1 MWTSTRFWQKLLV
14 WSEVQTGPWFSQ
26 SPIFYWRGYQGD
38 KMIFWLL
45 NTHITYNLTNVQL
58 TQSNAILRFVA
69 RKYNKALLGRTEK
82 EEAMADMMAE
92 EAMDLRCLV
101 YLVISTLHWDFH
113 LRNAWIGLCY
123 GPNFDKNK
131 PGYVE
136 TLNKKLAQFSAF
148 LGKKSW

>member
-1 MWTSTRFWQKLLV
+1 MNKY
-14 WSEVQTGPWFSQ
+14 
-26 SPIFYWRGYQGD
+26 IF
-38 KMIFWLL
+38 
-45 NTHITYNLTNVQL
+45 QL

-92 EAMDLRCLV
+92 EAMDLRCFIK
-101 YLVISTLHWDFH
+101 YSHAKHWDIVF
-113 LRNAWIGLCY
+113 RNAWIGLCY
-123 GPNFDKNK
+123 GPNFDKMK

-148 LGKKSW
+148 LGKKPW

>member
-1 MWTSTRFWQKLLV
+1 
-14 WSEVQTGPWFSQ
+14 
-26 SPIFYWRGYQGD
+26 
-38 KMIFWLL
+38 MIFWLL

-101 YLVISTLHWDFH
+101 YLVISTLH
-113 LRNAWIGLCY
+113 
-123 GPNFDKNK
+123 
-131 PGYVE
+131 
-136 TLNKKLAQFSAF
+136 
-148 LGKKSW
+148 